1 MSRPAP
7 RARPF
12 RAVAWLAFCLACAQS
27 VCWAQGN
34 PPATEHAVK
43 AAFLY
48 KFLHFV
54 EWPPPA
60 FADARSPLVI
70 GVLGSEVLASELA
83 AAVEGRTANGHPIM
97 TRRVHEGDPVG
108 SLHMLFVGRDH
119 ALQVHAL
126 LAAARGKPL
135 LVVTETEESFAQG
148 STINFVV
155 EDDKVRFDVAVGP
168 AEAHGLRISSRL
180 LAVARRVIPSP
191 S

>member
-1 MSRPAP
+1 VKP
-7 RARPF
+7 RASRARSF
-12 RAVAWLAFCLACAQS
+12 RAAAWLAFWLACAHT
-27 VCWAQGN
+27 VCWGQASR
-34 PPATEHAVK
+34 PATEHAVK

-60 FADARSPLVI
+60 FADAHSPLVI

-83 AAVEGRTANGHPIM
+83 VAVEGRTANGHPVM
-97 TRRVHEGDPVG
+97 TRRLNKGDPVAG
-108 SLHMLFVGRDH
+108 LHMLFVDRDH
-119 ALQVHAL
+119 ALQVHEL

-135 LVVTETEESFAQG
+135 LVVTESEESFAQG
-148 STINFVV
+148 STINFVL